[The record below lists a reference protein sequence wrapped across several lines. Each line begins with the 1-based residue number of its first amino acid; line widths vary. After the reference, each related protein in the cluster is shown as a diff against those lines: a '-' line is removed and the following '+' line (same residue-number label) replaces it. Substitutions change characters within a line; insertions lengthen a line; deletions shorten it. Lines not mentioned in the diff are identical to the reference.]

1 MLATQSL
8 PQDVAFL
15 EEVPLLH
22 NENYKKENTSRKMIE
37 SDINYHL

>member
-1 MLATQSL
+1 
-8 PQDVAFL
+8 
-15 EEVPLLH
+15 LH